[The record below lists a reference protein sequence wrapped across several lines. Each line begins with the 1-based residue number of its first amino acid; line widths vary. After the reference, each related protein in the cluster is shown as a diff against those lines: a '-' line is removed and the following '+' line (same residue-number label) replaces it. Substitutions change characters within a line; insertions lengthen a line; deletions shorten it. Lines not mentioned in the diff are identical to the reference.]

1 MSGKRYPAWF
11 EDAVGAVALAVSVL
25 ALVFGVAGLLA
36 YYNGGFV
43 IESLRLFMYAAVTV
57 LVVLVLEVVLL
68 FSKVRKRRD
77 AEEKLEGKGI
87 GETDG

>member
-11 EDAVGAVALAVSVL
+11 EDAVGAVALAVSE

-36 YYNGGFV
+36 YYNGFV
-43 IESLRLFMYAAVTV
+43 IESGLHVCGCNGFSGS
-57 LVVLVLEVVLL
+57 VLEVVLL